1 MDNTL
6 PFMVRSLNNSKVME
20 EERSLVSRANVSV
33 EFA

>member
-6 PFMVRSLNNSKVME
+6 MVRSLNNSKVTE

-33 EFA
+33 EYA